1 LEKKIII
8 LDTSAF
14 IAGFDPF
21 LVSEKQYTV
30 PDVRN
35 ELDKGS
41 LQWIRFN
48 NAINSG
54 KVIII
59 KPKLNYYEKVIEIS
73 KKLGDIRSLSNA
85 DLQVLALALEL
96 KNWNSKP
103 LILTDDY
110 SIQNVANKIGI
121 EFASIITFGIR
132 YRVKWI
138 LYCPACYHRY
148 PSDYKLNSC
157 KICGSELKR
166 KPKKKTCL

>member
-1 LEKKIII
+1 MVKKIII

-41 LQWIRFN
+41 IHWIRFN

-54 KVIII
+54 KMNVI
-59 KPKLNYYEKVIEIS
+59 KPKLDYYEKVIEIS

-85 DLQVLALALEL
+85 DLQVLALAFEL
-96 KNWNSKP
+96 KSRNSKP

-138 LYCPACYHRY
+138 LYCPACYHKY

-157 KICGSELKR
+157 KICGFELKR